1 MKAKKYPAAFLVF
14 VMCFAMLPPCIAT
27 AENVTFTAIAGNQS
41 NANEGY
47 GNLFDGKKT
56 AGNHSKWCTGT
67 LPAYV
72 VAKASSPVV
81 VTGYTFTTGNDTA
94 SQSGRNPVSW
104 TLSGCNDYDG
114 STKTAPE
121 WNEIIS
127 ETDNSSMPAENY
139 KSVSFSCAGNTM
151 SYQYY
156 KLEITKVKN
165 DSMLQLAELE
175 FTYTFCEHDWE
186 KTAETAASCTKPGSE
201 TLTCKK
207 CSVQQTIQT
216 PAAGHVSN
224 GSSICPRCNKPLP
237 VTVGES
243 YYKDIQTAVND
254 AAANATVT
262 LIGDVSINSTIN
274 ISKDLT
280 LDLNGF
286 TVTQTGSGSVI
297 EINGGK
303 TFTLTDS
310 GTGAPGAITGGKAAR
325 GGGVNMGKSC
335 TFNLERAIIS
345 YCSATSEGGGVYVP
359 SGSTFNM
366 TNAVITHCEVPTN
379 VGGGFSSFG
388 TTTVTDSK
396 IEYCSANY
404 GGGIKIDGAGLTV
417 SNSTVENC
425 TTSKSG
431 GGIFVDYGAEV
442 IIKDN
447 TVIRKNRA
455 STFAGGG
462 IFIRRYKS
470 GSVTVTDS
478 SVTEN
483 EAPDGGGIGLDS
495 STKLTLDNAKII
507 GNTASTEFGNGNL
520 SGESNGGGIYAFYST
535 VAVTNNTRI
544 ESNTGG
550 TNGGGIYAT
559 GGTVDINTDAV
570 ITKNNATS
578 GGGIYASEGANI
590 NVGNDGGSSANILN
604 NNATNGGGIYANN
617 ATVNLKSGNTRE
629 NKATNGGGIYAF
641 TANVNLIN
649 GEVQGNTATESGGGV
664 YAAYGSDV
672 KLSGGTIE
680 KNKAVNGAGAYM
692 KAKNPYNNKLAAKNT
707 YFTINENVQIIN
719 NTANNQGGG
728 IYLYE
733 GQTTLTV
740 NGGYIQDNNA
750 KDGGGIYSN
759 YPTLNFRNGYIGNN
773 NAAGNGGGI
782 YHGSGTLN
790 ISGGIIAGNKA
801 NAGNGGGIFVN
812 PAKYNAAKV
821 TVSGGDI
828 CDNAASG
835 NGGGIW
841 MTKYTGKNNETTL
854 EVNGGNIRDNK
865 AKIGAGVYVNTG
877 VNFSLYSAYITDN
890 MAAEKAGGIY
900 SGGSSITL
908 GETPRVTGNRISSG
922 EDVSEKQNIVKSNIY
937 LPSGKKI
944 SIASGGLKPYVYD
957 PDSEYSWVDNPEIY
971 VTAENGAADITGSC
985 ADYSEYFFSDNESYA
1000 VKYADGVMK
1009 LVDAYKVT
1017 FEWGD
1022 GRPQTVISVPK
1033 DNASTVTLPD
1043 GEPWLE
1049 GYHFAGWLLD
1059 GKDYNFKKP
1068 VTADITLTP
1077 KWVKK
1082 GETAVSINY
1091 DSFYVFDLDRKATV
1105 YLAAYKNDA
1114 LIDFWSSEA
1123 DYDANYALT
1132 SIKTIEETGLN
1143 TSGADK
1149 IVVLLWGD
1157 NMQPVCSSA
1166 FITLP

>member
-165 DSMLQLAELE
+165 GSMLQLAELE

-186 KTAETAASCTKPGSE
+186 KTAETAASCTEPGSE

-431 GGIFVDYGAEV
+431 D
-442 IIKDN
+442 
-447 TVIRKNRA
+447 
-455 STFAGGG
+455 
-462 IFIRRYKS
+462 
-470 GSVTVTDS
+470 
-478 SVTEN
+478 
-483 EAPDGGGIGLDS
+483 
-495 STKLTLDNAKII
+495 
-507 GNTASTEFGNGNL
+507 
-520 SGESNGGGIYAFYST
+520 
-535 VAVTNNTRI
+535 
-544 ESNTGG
+544 
-550 TNGGGIYAT
+550 
-559 GGTVDINTDAV
+559 
-570 ITKNNATS
+570 
-578 GGGIYASEGANI
+578 
-590 NVGNDGGSSANILN
+590 
-604 NNATNGGGIYANN
+604 
-617 ATVNLKSGNTRE
+617 
-629 NKATNGGGIYAF
+629 
-641 TANVNLIN
+641 
-649 GEVQGNTATESGGGV
+649 
-664 YAAYGSDV
+664 
-672 KLSGGTIE
+672 
-680 KNKAVNGAGAYM
+680 
-692 KAKNPYNNKLAAKNT
+692 
-707 YFTINENVQIIN
+707 
-719 NTANNQGGG
+719 
-728 IYLYE
+728 
-733 GQTTLTV
+733 
-740 NGGYIQDNNA
+740 
-750 KDGGGIYSN
+750 
-759 YPTLNFRNGYIGNN
+759 
-773 NAAGNGGGI
+773 
-782 YHGSGTLN
+782 
-790 ISGGIIAGNKA
+790 
-801 NAGNGGGIFVN
+801 
-812 PAKYNAAKV
+812 
-821 TVSGGDI
+821 
-828 CDNAASG
+828 
-835 NGGGIW
+835 GIW

-1105 YLAAYKNDA
+1105 YLAAYKNGA
-1114 LIDFWSSEA
+1114 LIDFWSGEA

-1166 FITLP
+1166 FITRP

>member
-1 MKAKKYPAAFLVF
+1 MKAKKYLAAFLVF
-14 VMCFAMLPPCIAT
+14 IMCFAMLPPCIAT
-27 AENVTFTAIAGNQS
+27 AENVTFTALDGNQS

-56 AGNHSKWCTGT
+56 AGNHSKWCTN
-67 LPAYV
+67 LFPAYV

-94 SQSGRNPVSW
+94 SYSGRNPVSW

-114 STKTAPE
+114 STKTAPQ
-121 WNEIIS
+121 WNEIAS

-139 KSVSFSCAGNTM
+139 KSVSFSCAGNTTP
-151 SYQYY
+151 YQYY

-165 DSMLQLAELE
+165 GSMLQLAELE
-175 FTYTFCEHDWE
+175 FTLCEHDWE
-186 KTAETAASCTKPGSE
+186 KTAETAASCTEPGSE

-207 CSVQQTIQT
+207 CSLQQTIQT
-216 PAAGHVSN
+216 PAAGHISD
-224 GSSICPRCNKPLP
+224 GSSICPRCNKSLP

-243 YYKDIQTAVND
+243 YYTDIQAAID
-254 AAANATVT
+254 AAAENATVK

-325 GGGVNMGKSC
+325 GGGVNMGKGS
-335 TFNLERAIIS
+335 TFNLERATIS

-359 SGSTFNM
+359 SYSTFNM

-404 GGGIKIDGAGLTV
+404 GGGIKIDGVRGGGLTV

-425 TTSKSG
+425 TTSYNG
-431 GGIFVDYGAEV
+431 GGIFADYGAEV

-455 STFAGGG
+455 STYAGGG
-462 IFIRRYKS
+462 IFIRRYGS
-470 GSVTVTDS
+470 GSVTVTNS

-507 GNTASTEFGNGNL
+507 GNTASTEFGNGNI
-520 SGESNGGGIYAFYST
+520 SGESNGGGIYAFNST
-535 VAVTNNTRI
+535 VAVTNNTQI

-550 TNGGGIYAT
+550 TNGGGIYAENGAVIHLT
-559 GGTVDINTDAV
+559 GGSVNE
-570 ITKNNATS
+570 NNAVTGAGIYIWAKDDGNYS
-578 GGGIYASEGANI
+578 TCIMEGTTEIFKNTATGQGGGIYLNKGRASLTMNGGYIQNNRAKEGGGVFANYSKI
-590 NVGNDGGSSANILN
+590 DINDGYIQNNISD
-604 NNATNGGGIYANN
+604 TNGGGIYRTSGDLNVKGGN
-617 ATVNLKSGNTRE
+617 ISGNT
-629 NKATNGGGIYAF
+629 
-641 TANVNLIN
+641 
-649 GEVQGNTATESGGGV
+649 
-664 YAAYGSDV
+664 
-672 KLSGGTIE
+672 
-680 KNKAVNGAGAYM
+680 AG
-692 KAKNPYNNKLAAKNT
+692 
-707 YFTINENVQIIN
+707 
-719 NTANNQGGG
+719 
-728 IYLYE
+728 
-733 GQTTLTV
+733 
-740 NGGYIQDNNA
+740 
-750 KDGGGIYSN
+750 
-759 YPTLNFRNGYIGNN
+759 
-773 NAAGNGGGI
+773 
-782 YHGSGTLN
+782 
-790 ISGGIIAGNKA
+790 
-801 NAGNGGGIFVN
+801 GNGGGIFVN
-812 PAKYNAAKV
+812 PAKYN
-821 TVSGGDI
+821 TTNITMSGGDI
-828 CDNAASG
+828 CDNTASG

-841 MTKYTGKNNETTL
+841 ITKTSKTSAL
-854 EVNGGNIRDNK
+854 DINGGNIRDNK

-900 SGGSSITL
+900 SGGKSITL

-944 SIASGGLKPYVYD
+944 SIASGGLKPYIYV

-971 VTAENGAADITGSC
+971 VTAENGTADITGSC
-985 ADYSEYFFSDNESYA
+985 ADYSEYFFSDNASYA

-1077 KWVKK
+1077 KWVKE

-1091 DSFYVFDLDRKATV
+1091 DSFYVFDLDRKAAV
-1105 YLAAYKNDA
+1105 YLAAYKNGA
-1114 LIDFWSSEA
+1114 LIDFWSGEA
-1123 DYDANYALT
+1123 DYYANYSSK
-1132 SIKTIEETGLN
+1132 SIKTIAETGLN

>member
-1 MKAKKYPAAFLVF
+1 M
-14 VMCFAMLPPCIAT
+14 
-27 AENVTFTAIAGNQS
+27 
-41 NANEGY
+41 
-47 GNLFDGKKT
+47 
-56 AGNHSKWCTGT
+56 
-67 LPAYV
+67 
-72 VAKASSPVV
+72 
-81 VTGYTFTTGNDTA
+81 
-94 SQSGRNPVSW
+94 
-104 TLSGCNDYDG
+104 
-114 STKTAPE
+114 
-121 WNEIIS
+121 
-127 ETDNSSMPAENY
+127 
-139 KSVSFSCAGNTM
+139 
-151 SYQYY
+151 
-156 KLEITKVKN
+156 
-165 DSMLQLAELE
+165 
-175 FTYTFCEHDWE
+175 
-186 KTAETAASCTKPGSE
+186 
-201 TLTCKK
+201 
-207 CSVQQTIQT
+207 
-216 PAAGHVSN
+216 
-224 GSSICPRCNKPLP
+224 
-237 VTVGES
+237 
-243 YYKDIQTAVND
+243 ND
-254 AAANATVT
+254 AAANAAVT

-396 IEYCSANY
+396 IEYRSANY

-431 GGIFVDYGAEV
+431 G
-442 IIKDN
+442 
-447 TVIRKNRA
+447 
-455 STFAGGG
+455 S
-462 IFIRRYKS
+462 
-470 GSVTVTDS
+470 
-478 SVTEN
+478 
-483 EAPDGGGIGLDS
+483 
-495 STKLTLDNAKII
+495 
-507 GNTASTEFGNGNL
+507 
-520 SGESNGGGIYAFYST
+520 
-535 VAVTNNTRI
+535 
-544 ESNTGG
+544 
-550 TNGGGIYAT
+550 
-559 GGTVDINTDAV
+559 
-570 ITKNNATS
+570 
-578 GGGIYASEGANI
+578 
-590 NVGNDGGSSANILN
+590 
-604 NNATNGGGIYANN
+604 
-617 ATVNLKSGNTRE
+617 
-629 NKATNGGGIYAF
+629 
-641 TANVNLIN
+641 
-649 GEVQGNTATESGGGV
+649 
-664 YAAYGSDV
+664 
-672 KLSGGTIE
+672 
-680 KNKAVNGAGAYM
+680 
-692 KAKNPYNNKLAAKNT
+692 
-707 YFTINENVQIIN
+707 
-719 NTANNQGGG
+719 
-728 IYLYE
+728 
-733 GQTTLTV
+733 
-740 NGGYIQDNNA
+740 
-750 KDGGGIYSN
+750 
-759 YPTLNFRNGYIGNN
+759 
-773 NAAGNGGGI
+773 
-782 YHGSGTLN
+782 
-790 ISGGIIAGNKA
+790 
-801 NAGNGGGIFVN
+801 
-812 PAKYNAAKV
+812 
-821 TVSGGDI
+821 
-828 CDNAASG
+828 
-835 NGGGIW
+835 IW
-841 MTKYTGKNNETTL
+841 MTKYTGKNNKTTL

-1105 YLAAYKNDA
+1105 YLAAYKNGA
-1114 LIDFWSSEA
+1114 LIDFWSGEA